1 MELIE
6 FNRLKFNFNHVFKE
20 YSLRLLNMEPFGG
33 TKGPVIQF
41 KMGRRLKAHRK
52 NNLFYI
58 TVNLMKS
65 GNYDHVII
73 FRLNGNSRVSCLK
86 PIAETQG
93 FTINFRK
100 RKKLRPFYFTDVD
113 FVAHSRS
120 GNIYQL
126 FNNLLKT
133 EFGTEW
139 FAFKAGDVNVSL
151 KTFLRKMKVVQDKY
165 VYEFLLDQTIF
176 YGLGEYLVSEI
187 IHDFGFP
194 LKTKISSLDTGKLKK
209 LYQCICFILLT
220 NYRLDGIGYDI
231 MGEDCEYQHKLKV
244 YKKSDQVF
252 RYKHYN
258 IYHFLN

>member
-1 MELIE
+1 MAVKE
-6 FNRLKFNFNHVFKE
+6 FLLQKARFEGKNKALRFLK
-20 YSLRLLNMEPFGG
+20 LNL
-33 TKGPVIQF
+33 T
-41 KMGRRLKAHRK
+41 
-52 NNLFYI
+52 N
-58 TVNLMKS
+58 
-65 GNYDHVII
+65 
-73 FRLNGNSRVSCLK
+73 
-86 PIAETQG
+86 
-93 FTINFRK
+93 
-100 RKKLRPFYFTDVD
+100 
-113 FVAHSRS
+113 
-120 GNIYQL
+120 
-126 FNNLLKT
+126 LKT